1 MNSPPAQPPSPASA
15 SPLRAGPRPQ
25 ELTIFLSSGDDALD
39 ARDCVEGLVE
49 RVFNPQLRRTNA
61 PFRFAV
67 ERWEREAAQRNQ
79 PGEGTN
85 DRFVRMAREADMTV
99 ALLLEHLGPG
109 TREELEAVLD
119 ETNHQIKPLWFVTP
133 HTHPESDVATF
144 LDEHAD
150 RLLHEKLGE
159 IGSTESWEGIVKVLL
174 ARTLDAIYDG
184 GEEVY
189 REQR

>member
-1 MNSPPAQPPSPASA
+1 MNSPSAPPPDSGP
-15 SPLRAGPRPQ
+15 PLSAGPRPQ
-25 ELTIFLSSGDDALD
+25 ELTIFLSSGDDALE
-39 ARDCVEGLVE
+39 ARDCIEGLVE

-67 ERWEREAAQRNQ
+67 ERWEREAAQRNE

-99 ALLLEHLGPG
+99 ALLLERLGSG
-109 TREELEAVLD
+109 TREELQAVLD
-119 ETNHQIKPLWFVTP
+119 ETNRQIKPLWFVAP

-144 LDEHAD
+144 LEEHAD
-150 RLLHEKLGE
+150 MLLHEKLGE

-174 ARTLDAIYDG
+174 ARTLDAMTL